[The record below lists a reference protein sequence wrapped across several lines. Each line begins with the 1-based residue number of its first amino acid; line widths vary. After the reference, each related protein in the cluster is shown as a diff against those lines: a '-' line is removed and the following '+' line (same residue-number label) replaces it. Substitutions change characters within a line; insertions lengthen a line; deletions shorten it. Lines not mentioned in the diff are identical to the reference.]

1 MDPITILALAKTS
14 YSAIKAGIAVG
25 KEMQG
30 MAKDLAGLWKAVGQ
44 LTQIAADPKAGLMS
58 GKTLEQ
64 VAMEAYAAKAEAM
77 KMMHDIEMQFI
88 TEHGLAGWDSVR
100 SMVIEMRKKQR
111 RLEEEEQKRQ
121 EELFEVISF
130 VGKIVGAFVLVVF
143 IVVSLLLTII

>member
-1 MDPITILALAKTS
+1 MDPIAILAIAKGS
-14 YSAIKAGIAVG
+14 YAAIKAGIAVG

-30 MAKDLAGLWKAVGQ
+30 MAKDLSSLWKSVGQ
-44 LTQIAADPKAGLMS
+44 LTQIAADPKPGLMS

-111 RLEEEEQKRQ
+111 RLEEEEQRRQ
-121 EELFEVISF
+121 EELFGVISL
-130 VGKIVGAFVLVVF
+130 VGKIVGAFVLF
-143 IVVSLLLTII
+143 SFLLIALLLAVL